1 MNRETVNYNGIKCE
15 IEKATPIGG
24 YSTLDNYDVILTDLQ
39 KSVSQSGNDM
49 FVATVYIVLAFD
61 ADKKTLIADKRRLY
75 KAGEYQ
81 MAELR
86 DALTLP
92 ITEELAKSGSDIKFI
107 TDDTLLSML
116 KNKEVVIS
124 ADIVRGSNNQLNI
137 TLLF

>member
-1 MNRETVNYNGIKCE
+1 MKETVNYNGIKCE
-15 IEKATPIGG
+15 IETATPIGG

-39 KSVSQSGNDM
+39 KSVSQSGNNM

-92 ITEELAKSGSDIKFI
+92 ITAELAKSGSEIKFI
-107 TDDTLLSML
+107 TDDVLLSML

>member
-1 MNRETVNYNGIKCE
+1 MRETINYNATECN
-15 IEKATPIGG
+15 IEVATPIGG
-24 YSTLDNYDVILTDLQ
+24 YAQLDNYDIILTDLQ
-39 KSVSQSGNDM
+39 KSVSKSSGNDM
-49 FVATVYIVLAFD
+49 FVATAYIVLAFD
-61 ADKKTLIADKRRLY
+61 KDNKMLVVDKRRLY

-92 ITEELAKSGSDIKFI
+92 ITAELAKSGSEIKFI
-107 TDDTLLSML
+107 TDDVLLATL

-124 ADIVRGSNNQLNI
+124 ADIVRGSNGQLQI

>member
-1 MNRETVNYNGIKCE
+1 MNEKINYNGTECK
-15 IEKATPIGG
+15 IEVATPIGG

-92 ITEELAKSGSDIKFI
+92 ITAELAKSGSEIKFI
-107 TDDTLLSML
+107 TDDVLLSML

>member
-1 MNRETVNYNGIKCE
+1 MRETINYNGTKCE
-15 IEKATPIGG
+15 VELATPIGG
-24 YSTLDNYDVILTDLQ
+24 YSKLDDYDVILTDLQ

-49 FVATVYIVLAFD
+49 FVATIYIVLAYD
-61 ADKKTLIADKRRLY
+61 ADKKMLVTDKRRLY